1 MSSVSVPVEAPCS
14 RTARRK
20 RRSSSSTGR
29 IESTTYPGNLRL
41 IESCRARA
49 IESARTLSCG
59 DRAVAGS
66 SRAGEQPVATMTPRT
81 TSLSN
86 LIPRVDSPAGPPL
99 GTAGSCRPHVRGT
112 SDGRAALRSDLA
124 GESGE
129 PPRGDGR
136 GSRRCPVERSNVCG
150 NCTLC
155 RERREQRCSG
165 YRPTCEV
172 VAGEVE
178 RVLDRASASRLEDRA
193 AGLGE
198 VNVPDEQ
205 IGRCCVRSCD
215 GSSANERLCIANRNA
230 APREAHDYTIHV
242 VSPCPAAKH
251 HAVPA
256 ARADTRNVTT
266 PDECEVRDER

>member
-66 SRAGEQPVATMTPRT
+66 SRAGEQPVATITPRR

-86 LIPRVDSPAGPPL
+86 LITGVDSPAGPPL
-99 GTAGSCRPHVRGT
+99 GTARSCCPHVRGT

-129 PPRGDGR
+129 SPGGDGR
-136 GSRRCPVERSNVCG
+136 GSRGRPVERSDVCR
-150 NCTLC
+150 NRTLC
-155 RERREQRCSG
+155 RERSEERCSG
-165 YRPTCEV
+165 HCATCEV

-178 RVLDRASASRLEDRA
+178 RILDRASAGRLEDRA
-193 AGLGE
+193 ARLGE
-198 VNVPDEQ
+198 VDVPDEQ
-205 IGRCCVRSCD
+205 ISCCCVRSCD
-215 GSSANERLCIANRNA
+215 G
-230 APREAHDYTIHV
+230 
-242 VSPCPAAKH
+242 
-251 HAVPA
+251 
-256 ARADTRNVTT
+256 
-266 PDECEVRDER
+266 